1 MQPTEDERV
10 LAALSHAGIIANVAG
25 MSGLVGAAL
34 IWTTQREQS
43 AYVRTHALQ
52 ALAYQG
58 CALLVGVLLVALWGS
73 CLGLALLPAA
83 LFPDLYHT
91 SPPPLFW
98 PALYSAVLPLI
109 YGALV
114 VGYGLYAAAQ
124 ALQGRPFHYP
134 LIGRVGAASAAGAP
148 PAPAASPATLA
159 DVPAAPTVALP
170 AAEDTAAP
178 SAPAPP
184 EDLSEAAQPP
194 AGPKEPSE

>member
-34 IWTTQREQS
+34 IWATQREQS
-43 AYVRTHALQ
+43 AYVRAQALQ

-134 LIGRVGAASAAGAP
+134 LIGRVGAASAPTAP
-148 PAPAASPATLA
+148 PATLP
-159 DVPAAPTVALP
+159 DVPAVVLP
-170 AAEDTAAP
+170 AAEAEAAP
-178 SAPAPP
+178 TAPAPP
-184 EDLSEAAQPP
+184 EDLSEADQPP

>member
-34 IWTTQREQS
+34 IWATQRGQS
-43 AYVRTHALQ
+43 AYVRTQALQ

-148 PAPAASPATLA
+148 ATLP
-159 DVPAAPTVALP
+159 DVPAAPTAVPP
-170 AAEDTAAP
+170 AAEAAAAP
-178 SAPAPP
+178 APAPP
-184 EDLSEAAQPP
+184 EDLSEADQPP